1 MPVLVDSHTHID
13 MRAYNGDRDQV
24 LERARMAGVAAL
36 VDVGCDLD
44 SSRAVLELAKRYTEV
59 FAAVGFHPHD
69 AAKMSDGDLEILSEL
84 TQHPKVVAIGEIGL
98 DFYRNLSPR
107 EVQIDAFKKQ
117 LALAQ
122 RLRLPV
128 IVHCREAQDEVLSI
142 LTEWA
147 YGADGVAG
155 VSGVKEPLGV
165 LHCFSGDRDISQR
178 YIEMGFL
185 LSIAGPITY
194 SPSHTVGIAHY
205 VPLDKLLIETDCPF
219 LTPQPYRGKR
229 NEPSNVSFVAEKI
242 GEIKGVPGDVVA
254 EHTTA
259 NAVRLFGLPL

>member
-13 MRAYNGDRDQV
+13 MRIYNRDRDQV
-24 LERARMAGVAAL
+24 LERARGAGVAAV

-44 SSRAVLELAKRYTEV
+44 SSRVAIKLAERYSDV
-59 FAAVGFHPHD
+59 FAALGFHPHS
-69 AAKMSDGDLEILSEL
+69 AAKMRDSDLERLSEMA
-84 TQHPKVVAIGEIGL
+84 QHRKVVAIGEIGL

-107 EVQIDAFKKQ
+107 DVQVEAFKKQ
-117 LALAQ
+117 LVLA
-122 RLRLPV
+122 RGLKLPV
-128 IVHCREAQDEVLSI
+128 IVHCRNAQEEVLSI

-147 YGADGVAG
+147 YEEGGAG
-155 VSGVKEPLGV
+155 GVKAPLGV
-165 LHCFSGDRDISQR
+165 LHCFSGDGELSQR
-178 YIEMGFL
+178 YIEMGFF

-194 SPSHTVGIAHY
+194 PSSHAQEIAHH

-219 LTPQPYRGKR
+219 LAPQPYRGKR

-242 GEIKGVPGDVVA
+242 GEIRGVPIDVVA
-254 EHTTA
+254 EHTTS